1 MATRSEFMNELVQ
14 DNNLIKE
21 EDLFE
26 LKFGSRSTWIIK
38 RTGIEKIQYNNNIR
52 VMFANHVM
60 ERDFAVINAMA
71 SKGNLGN
78 EEDFV
83 TIETY
88 GSAWFGQ
95 SGNCKSNYVA
105 EMAEKR
111 ALARAVLKLCGA
123 YKYGVYGEDE
133 SDDFKEKK

>member
-1 MATRSEFMNELVQ
+1 MRDFNMATRSEFMNGLVK
-14 DNNLIKE
+14 DNNLIPE

-38 RTGIEKIQYNNNIR
+38 RTGIEKIQYNNKIK
-52 VMFANHVM
+52 VMFANQVM
-60 ERDFAVINAMA
+60 ERDFAVIKAMA
-71 SKGNLGN
+71 SK
-78 EEDFV
+78 DDV
-83 TIETY
+83 VIETY

-111 ALARAVLKLCGA
+111 ALARAVLKLTGA

>member
-1 MATRSEFMNELVQ
+1 
-14 DNNLIKE
+14 
-21 EDLFE
+21 
-26 LKFGSRSTWIIK
+26 
-38 RTGIEKIQYNNNIR
+38 
-52 VMFANHVM
+52 MFANQVM
-60 ERDFAVINAMA
+60 ERDFAVIKAMA

>member
-1 MATRSEFMNELVQ
+1 MATRSEFMNGLVK
-14 DNNLIKE
+14 DNNLIPE

-38 RTGIEKIQYNNNIR
+38 RTGIEKIQYNNKIK
-52 VMFANHVM
+52 VMFANQVM
-60 ERDFAVINAMA
+60 ERDFAVIKAMA
-71 SKGNLGN
+71 SK
-78 EEDFV
+78 DDV
-83 TIETY
+83 VIETY

-111 ALARAVLKLCGA
+111 ALARAVLKLTGA

>member
-1 MATRSEFMNELVQ
+1 MATRSEFMNGLVK
-14 DNNLIKE
+14 DNNLIPE

-38 RTGIEKIQYNNNIR
+38 RTGIEKIQYNNKIK
-52 VMFANHVM
+52 VMFANQVM
-60 ERDFAVINAMA
+60 ERDFAVIKAMA
-71 SKGNLGN
+71 SK
-78 EEDFV
+78 DDV
-83 TIETY
+83 VIETY

-111 ALARAVLKLCGA
+111 ALARAVLKLTGA

-133 SDDFKEKK
+133 SDDFKEKSK

>member
-1 MATRSEFMNELVQ
+1 MTTRSEFMNELVQ

-38 RTGIEKIQYNNNIR
+38 RTGIEKIQYNNKIK
-52 VMFANHVM
+52 VMFANQVM
-60 ERDFAVINAMA
+60 ERDFAVIKAMA
-71 SKGNLGN
+71 SK
-78 EEDFV
+78 DDV
-83 TIETY
+83 VIETY

-111 ALARAVLKLCGA
+111 ALARAVLKLTGA